1 MIMRFPCFLSINAAL
16 PPPNKLF
23 SDSSFVFNRER
34 VKSQTLSRKTSGS
47 SSPPPATRVDSC
59 GGRAQSQTGI
69 RGGGGGVGFLPV
81 HLRKCFQ
88 GKKMM

>member
-1 MIMRFPCFLSINAAL
+1 MIMRFPCFLSINAA

-47 SSPPPATRVDSC
+47 SSPPLRHGWTRVA
-59 GGRAQSQTGI
+59 GEHRARPGLE
-69 RGGGGGVGFLPV
+69 GEGEEWGFCLYI
-81 HLRKCFQ
+81 LGNASKERK
-88 GKKMM
+88 